1 MHPRDE
7 LCHLLVEYNDAADA
21 GEDDIALAIAMHV
34 REAAQRL
41 VIAAAQNVS
50 PPYSPRQFELY
61 FAEGPEQ

>member
-1 MHPRDE
+1 
-7 LCHLLVEYNDAADA
+7 A
-21 GEDDIALAIAMHV
+21 GEDDIALAIAMHI